1 MGFTPAQID
10 EMSVWEFDAVVN
22 GYIEANTPEGAN
34 KVTLT
39 DEETEDILKAIEE
52 RNAQESAKNNNE

>member
-1 MGFTPAQID
+1 
-10 EMSVWEFDAVVN
+10 MSVWEFDAVVN

-52 RNAQESAKNNNE
+52 RNAQEAFKQHEE

>member
-1 MGFTPAQID
+1 
-10 EMSVWEFDAVVN
+10 MSVWEFDAVVN

>member
-22 GYIEANTPEGAN
+22 GYIEANTPEDVKN
-34 KVTLT
+34 NTLT
-39 DEETEDILKAIEE
+39 PEEEAALIADIRGLG
-52 RNAQESAKNNNE
+52 